1 MTRGSI
7 ISAPPRPALP
17 VAGDDRC
24 FPVRRIWCVAKNY
37 ADHAREMGADP
48 ARQPPRFFA
57 KPGDAVVPP
66 GEPVP
71 YPPATAELHHE
82 VELVLALG
90 RGGSSVDEA
99 GALALVIGCAVGLDL
114 TRRDLQREAK
124 AAGAPWDLSKGFD
137 RSAPCSALNLGP
149 PPARGGVSL
158 AVNGELRQRGNLGE
172 MIWSPAEI
180 ISRLSRYVTLAAGDL
195 IFTGTPGGVGPLEVG
210 DRVQAEVAGVGR
222 LELTI
227 APSSA

>member
-1 MTRGSI
+1 MIAEMTQAFVI
-7 ISAPPRPALP
+7 AAAPRPALP
-17 VAGDDRC
+17 VVGDDRR

-37 ADHAREMGADP
+37 ADHAREMGGDP

-57 KPGDAVVPP
+57 KPADAVVPP

-90 RGGSSVDEA
+90 RGGASVAEED
-99 GALALVIGCAVGLDL
+99 ALDLVFGCAVGLDL
-114 TRRDLQREAK
+114 TRRDLQQQAK

-137 RSAPCSALNLGP
+137 RSAPCSAVRPGP
-149 PPARGGVSL
+149 PPPSGWLSL
-158 AVNGELRQRGNLGE
+158 AVNGEVRQRGEISE

-180 ISRLSRYVTLAAGDL
+180 IGRLSRYVALAAGDL
-195 IFTGTPGGVGPLEVG
+195 IFTGTPAGVGPLAVG
-210 DRVQAEVAGVGR
+210 DRVEAELAGIGR

-227 APSSA
+227 A